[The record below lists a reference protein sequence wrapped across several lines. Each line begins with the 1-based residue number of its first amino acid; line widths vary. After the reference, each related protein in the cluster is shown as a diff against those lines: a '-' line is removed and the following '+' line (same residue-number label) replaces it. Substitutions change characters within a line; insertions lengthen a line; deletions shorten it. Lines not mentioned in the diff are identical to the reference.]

1 MPEKPSV
8 IIVLSEGVHRICKQS
23 GRHGIVIFKPQKSIL
38 WEQFKR
44 EFLVDSQ
51 EKSEM

>member
-1 MPEKPSV
+1 MAEKASV
-8 IIVLSEGVHRICKQS
+8 IIALSEGVHRICKQI
-23 GRHGIVIFKPQKSIL
+23 GRHGILIFKPQKQIL

-44 EFLVDSQ
+44 GFLVDSQ